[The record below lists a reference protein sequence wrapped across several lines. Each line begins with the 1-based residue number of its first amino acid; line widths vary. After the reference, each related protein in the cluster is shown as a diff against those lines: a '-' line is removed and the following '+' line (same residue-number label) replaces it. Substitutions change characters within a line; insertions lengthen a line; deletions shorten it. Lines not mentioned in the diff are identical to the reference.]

1 MNHLPD
7 LPARQPHAPKAG
19 HPTINPAALEFLH
32 DVEEALAA
40 ATPEPPK
47 ATSFRDDTPLPATG
61 PTPPVPQPGRPPMS
75 SKATDDSVR
84 MISAGFLTLCAG
96 GAASGVLH
104 FSSHA
109 DPTTLALI
117 AAAPIGIA
125 VPILALTRLLR
136 GAKEAAAALPA
147 EHHHH
152 YTGTVIQDQRSIN
165 TQTRGVWASTRNQLP
180 R

>member
-1 MNHLPD
+1 MNTQRQH
-7 LPARQPHAPKAG
+7 PATLDTQ
-19 HPTINPAALEFLH
+19 AAQF
-32 DVEEALAA
+32 LAA
-40 ATPEPPK
+40 IDEAMRTP
-47 ATSFRDDTPLPATG
+47 THYRDPSPLPPTG

-84 MISAGFLTLCAG
+84 MLSAGFLTLCAG

-104 FSSHA
+104 FSSNA
-109 DPTTLALI
+109 DPTVIALI

-125 VPILALTRLLR
+125 VPILALTRLIR
-136 GAKEAAAALPA
+136 GVKEAAEALPA

-152 YTGTVIQDQRSIN
+152 YTGTVIQDQRSVKS
-165 TQTRGVWASTRNQLP
+165 TTRGVWASTRNQFP